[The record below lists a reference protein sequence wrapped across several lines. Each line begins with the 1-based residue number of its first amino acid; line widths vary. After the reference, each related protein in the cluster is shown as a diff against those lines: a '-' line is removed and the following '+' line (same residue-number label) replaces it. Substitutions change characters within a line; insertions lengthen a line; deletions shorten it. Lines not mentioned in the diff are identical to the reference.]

1 MLGELAAPA
10 HAALEV
16 LACEPEWAAL
26 ATEIGGNL
34 VSAESA
40 TTPQQD
46 PHYIQARPSLIAKVR
61 RAALGDLHG
70 RRPRSRLAAATAAP
84 GRQRRRCSPGQP
96 GNLNAADY
104 VELLDKPSSVD
115 RSLGDVHPYGNPHIQ
130 TDPRNIGK
138 VAAALADRLA
148 MLDPAPTRRRTSNA
162 TTISRSAGK
171 PPSNAGRRAIA
182 PLKGK
187 QIVTHHKG
195 WAYLENWAGL
205 VEVGN
210 LEPKPGLPPSA
221 AHLAE
226 LLDQLKGKHV
236 AVIVRSIYEDAQG
249 VRVARRAG
257 PQIPYVVLP
266 HTVGSVP
273 GTDDLFG
280 MFDVMVK
287 TLAGGQAGESSTPQS
302 HDRRPG
308 AVAGVLVLATHVP
321 LGREVLKPRHHLHR
335 LRGRAD
341 GRAWA

>member
-1 MLGELAAPA
+1 MKIVSLCLAFAAAVVAVPA

-34 VSAESA
+34 VAAESA

-61 RAALGDLHG
+61 RAALVVCTGADLEVG
-70 RRPRSRLAAATAAP
+70 WLPLLL
-84 GRQRRRCSPGQP
+84 RQAGNGAVQPGQL
-96 GNLNAADY
+96 GNLDASQF
-104 VELLDKPSSVD
+104 VEMLDKPSSVD
-115 RSLGDVHPYGNPHIQ
+115 RSLGDVHPYGNPHIE

-148 MLDPAPTRRRTSNA
+148 MLDAANA
-162 TTISRSAGK
+162 ASYRQRYEDFAKRWAAAVERWTA
-171 PPSNAGRRAIA
+171 AVA

-187 QIVTHHKG
+187 AIVTHHKG

-205 VEVGN
+205 TEVGN

-226 LLDQLKGKHV
+226 LLDRLKGKPV
-236 AVIVRSIYEDAQG
+236 MAIVRSTYEDAKASEWLG
-249 VRVARRAG
+249 SRTM
-257 PQIPYVVLP
+257 IPFVVLP

-273 GTDDLFG
+273 GADTLFG

-287 TLAGGQAGESSTPQS
+287 TLT
-302 HDRRPG
+302 
-308 AVAGVLVLATHVP
+308 
-321 LGREVLKPRHHLHR
+321 EVKP
-335 LRGRAD
+335 
-341 GRAWA
+341 

>member
-1 MLGELAAPA
+1 MKVVSFFATALFVTLATPA

-34 VSAESA
+34 VAAESA

-46 PHYIQARPSLIAKVR
+46 PHYIQARPSLIAKMR
-61 RAALGDLHG
+61 RASLVICTGADLEVG
-70 RRPRSRLAAATAAP
+70 WLPLLLRQAGNAAV
-84 GRQRRRCSPGQP
+84 QPGQP

-104 VELLDKPSSVD
+104 VEMLDKPSSVD
-115 RSLGDVHPYGNPHIQ
+115 RSLGDIHPYGNPHIQ

-148 MLDPAPTRRRTSNA
+148 MLDRANA
-162 TTISRSAGK
+162 ATYKQRYEDFAKRWQAAVERWTAAVG
-171 PPSNAGRRAIA
+171 

-226 LLDQLKGKHV
+226 LLDQLKGKQV
-236 AVIVRSIYEDAQG
+236 AVIVRSTYEDAKASEWLG
-249 VRVARRAG
+249 SRT
-257 PQIPYVVLP
+257 QIPYVVLP

-273 GTDDLFG
+273 GANDLFG

-287 TLAGGQAGESSTPQS
+287 TL
-302 HDRRPG
+302 
-308 AVAGVLVLATHVP
+308 V
-321 LGREVLKPRHHLHR
+321 EVKR
-335 LRGRAD
+335 
-341 GRAWA
+341 